1 MSIYHAKA
9 RPNLEKDSSKRKRK
23 GTSVANGGAKNES
36 FGGSIREA
44 VVGPASGV
52 VKGKNRSKVL

>member
-23 GTSVANGGAKNES
+23 VTSVTNVGATNEN
-36 FGGSIREA
+36 FGGGVREA
-44 VVGPASGV
+44 ASEV
-52 VKGKNRSKVL
+52 VKGKNRNKVL

>member
-9 RPNLEKDSSKRKRK
+9 RPKLEKDSSKRKRK
-23 GTSVANGGAKNES
+23 GTSVTNGGATNES
-36 FGGSIREA
+36 FGGGVREA

-52 VKGKNRSKVL
+52 IKGKNRNKVL

>member
-23 GTSVANGGAKNES
+23 GTSVTNVGATNEN
-36 FGGSIREA
+36 FGGGVREA
-44 VVGPASGV
+44 VVGPASEV
-52 VKGKNRSKVL
+52 VKGKNRNKVL